1 MRADNIYSV
10 RLIRLESLRT
20 TNLLVFNYCATL
32 IKTSLN
38 YLLCR
43 HLALSFEVEVYLYSA
58 KITWHNCYH
67 HKQVLQSM
75 APTLVTQEKNLKN
88 RKSFKHHMR
97 DFDGIFTCV
106 ACFRG
111 CFCHKCDENFF
122 FRRTISCW
130 LTVICESRVLPVLQ
144 HRDPVHFCP
153 IFIKNVIQ
161 NISQSQW

>member
-10 RLIRLESLRT
+10 RLIRLESLRS

-67 HKQVLQSM
+67 HKQVLQAI
-75 APTLVTQEKNLKN
+75 APTLVTREKKILKTE
-88 RKSFKHHMR
+88 KTSKIMW

-106 ACFRG
+106 ACLRG
-111 CFCHKCDENFF
+111 CFCHKYNENFCF
-122 FRRTISCW
+122 IRTISCW